1 MATYGFSE
9 EDAKRIG
16 KSVRLTERYVG
27 KGPLS
32 GPSTERGG
40 IGVRLTVAKAGTAFT
55 YDSTATVTMFRGDFG
70 SVVSAITMVGWNQ
83 FVPMVTHTAVTNP
96 YVAFGHN
103 GNGWIA
109 VAAERHTH
117 CSFLGDKYT
126 PYITNYTTTT
136 AYAQA
141 LSHDS
146 SGCLK
151 WAGTNVSVING
162 VTLSTAGLKFSF
174 IELHVNATAT
184 TTTQNI
190 TVTTCA

>member
-27 KGPLS
+27 KGPLA
-32 GPSTERGG
+32 GPSAERGG
-40 IGVRLTVAKAGTAFT
+40 IGVRLTVAKAGTAFS

-126 PYITNYTTTT
+126 PYITNYSTTTS
-136 AYAQA
+136 YAQA
-141 LSHDS
+141 LGHDS

-151 WAGTNVSVING
+151 WVGTNATVING

-174 IELHVNATAT
+174 IELHVNATVT
-184 TTTQNI
+184 TSTQNI

>member
-9 EDAKRIG
+9 DDAKRIG

-27 KGPLS
+27 KDSRS
-32 GPSTERGG
+32 GPSSDRGG
-40 IGVRLTVAKAGTAFT
+40 IGVRLTIAKAGTAFS

-70 SVVSAITMVGWNQ
+70 SVASAITMVGWNQ

-136 AYAQA
+136 SYAQA
-141 LSHDS
+141 LAHDS

-151 WAGTNVSVING
+151 WVGSNVSVING

-174 IELHVNATAT
+174 IELHVNGTVT

>member
-27 KGPLS
+27 KDSLS
-32 GPSTERGG
+32 GPSSDRGG
-40 IGVRLTVAKAGTAFT
+40 IGVRLTIAKAGTAFS

-70 SVVSAITMVGWNQ
+70 SVASAITMVGWNQ

-136 AYAQA
+136 SYAQA
-141 LSHDS
+141 LAHDS

-151 WAGTNVSVING
+151 WVGSNVSVING

-174 IELHVNATAT
+174 IELHVNGTVT

>member
-9 EDAKRIG
+9 DDAKRIG
-16 KSVRLTERYVG
+16 KAVRLTERHVG
-27 KGPLS
+27 KDPLS
-32 GPSTERGG
+32 GPSYERGG